1 MARGTKKGTKFSEEH
16 RRKISEAQKGKKIS
30 EETKKKI
37 SESRKKFYE
46 NGGIH
51 PLKDKH
57 HTKETREKM
66 SKSQKSKPLT
76 QKQKAVLEKMIEGN
90 KGKKRTEETKKKI
103 GLGNKGKI
111 ISESTKKKLSKI
123 NTGKKHTE
131 ESKKKMSKSQKGKV
145 MSELSKKRMSESK
158 KGHIV
163 TESARAKI
171 SEARSKQKFPKKDT
185 KPEKLIQKILGEA
198 GITFVKHKN
207 FKLTKSYHQADIVIE
222 PNKVIELFGDYWH
235 CNPKDYVNK
244 GESKSGFKP
253 NDKITGGKYAKDK
266 WKKDKEIIKGMKKQ
280 GYKVLIIWE
289 GELEKELDKTTKKI
303 LKFAL
308 S

>member
-1 MARGTKKGTKFSEEH
+1 MARGAKKGNKL
-16 RRKISEAQKGKKIS
+16 S

-51 PLKDKH
+51 PLKGKH
-57 HTKETREKM
+57 HTKETRAKM
-66 SKSQKSKPLT
+66 SKTHKSTPLT
-76 QKQKAVLEKMIEGN
+76 SKQKKVLEKMSEGN
-90 KGKKRTEETKKKI
+90 KGRKHTEETKKKI
-103 GLGNKGKI
+103 GLAHKGKI
-111 ISESTKKKLSKI
+111 ISESQKRHLSKI

-131 ESKKKMSKSQKGKV
+131 ESKKKMSVFHKGKT

-185 KPEKLIQKILGEA
+185 KPEKLLQSIIDEA

-222 PNKVIELFGDYWH
+222 PDKVIELFGDYWH
-235 CNPKDYVNK
+235 CNPKDYINK

-253 NDKITGGKYAKDK
+253 NDTIAGGKYAKDK
-266 WKKDKEIIKGMKKQ
+266 WKKDKEIVEGMKKQ

-289 GELEKELDKTTKKI
+289 GELETELDKTTKKI
-303 LKFAL
+303 LKFAK

>member
-1 MARGTKKGTKFSEEH
+1 VARGA
-16 RRKISEAQKGKKIS
+16 KIGHKIS

-37 SESRKKFYE
+37 SESRKKFFE

-57 HTKETREKM
+57 HTKQTRKKM
-66 SKSQKSKPLT
+66 SKSQKSKPPT

-90 KGKKRTEETKKKI
+90 KGRKHTEESKKKI

-123 NTGKKHTE
+123 NMGKKHTE

-145 MSELSKKRMSESK
+145 MSESAKRKISKAN

-163 TESARAKI
+163 TASARAKM

-185 KPEKLIQKILGEA
+185 KPEKLIQSIIEKD

-235 CNPKDYVNK
+235 CNPKDYINK
-244 GESKSGFKP
+244 GQLKSGFKP

-266 WKKDKEIIKGMKKQ
+266 WEKDKEIIQGMKKQ

-289 GELEKELDKTTKKI
+289 GELEKELDKTIKKI
-303 LKFAL
+303 LKFAK

>member
-1 MARGTKKGTKFSEEH
+1 
-16 RRKISEAQKGKKIS
+16 
-30 EETKKKI
+30 
-37 SESRKKFYE
+37 
-46 NGGIH
+46 
-51 PLKDKH
+51 
-57 HTKETREKM
+57 
-66 SKSQKSKPLT
+66 
-76 QKQKAVLEKMIEGN
+76 
-90 KGKKRTEETKKKI
+90 
-103 GLGNKGKI
+103 
-111 ISESTKKKLSKI
+111 
-123 NTGKKHTE
+123 
-131 ESKKKMSKSQKGKV
+131 
-145 MSELSKKRMSESK
+145 MSESAK
-158 KGHIV
+158 RLISKANKGHIV

-185 KPEKLIQKILGEA
+185 KPEKLIQTILEES

-207 FKLTKSYHQADIVIE
+207 FKLTKSYHQADVVIE

-289 GELEKELDKTTKKI
+289 GELEKELDKTTNKI
-303 LKFAL
+303 LKFAK